1 MENLSTAYQ
10 NLSGGEDFEGAAD
23 QVSAASAALS
33 YAAKYHDGLEEVA
46 GRLENL
52 SYELTDIAGEVAS
65 FAEEFDCD
73 PARLNAIEERLDL
86 IYRLKHK
93 YGNSIDEILGFLGDA
108 QAELERIET
117 FDARQNELLLDQKRV
132 RERAEGL
139 ADQMS
144 RMRRNAADRFVRSV
158 SAELR
163 FLDMPNV
170 RLEVQITAEDFG
182 PKGTDRVEFLI
193 STNPGEPPKPL
204 AKIASGGELSRIML
218 SIKNTLADKDEI
230 PTLIFDEVDTGVS
243 GKAAQK
249 IGLKLKQVAQNRQI
263 LSVTHLA
270 QIAALADTH
279 FLIAKRFSPEKTYT
293 DVRKLDFAGRVHEVA
308 RIMSTGEITDLMLQ
322 NAEQMIRMGAEKAD

>member
-1 MENLSTAYQ
+1 M
-10 NLSGGEDFEGAAD
+10 
-23 QVSAASAALS
+23 
-33 YAAKYHDGLEEVA
+33 
-46 GRLENL
+46 
-52 SYELTDIAGEVAS
+52 
-65 FAEEFDCD
+65 
-73 PARLNAIEERLDL
+73 
-86 IYRLKHK
+86 
-93 YGNSIDEILGFLGDA
+93 
-108 QAELERIET
+108 
-117 FDARQNELLLDQKRV
+117 
-132 RERAEGL
+132 
-139 ADQMS
+139 
-144 RMRRNAADRFVRSV
+144 
-158 SAELR
+158 
-163 FLDMPNV
+163 
-170 RLEVQITAEDFG
+170 
-182 PKGTDRVEFLI
+182 EFLI